1 MDSFEPSVALLAIVY
16 MLEINSQSTYFYQ
29 NFLGEIL
36 MPSTTYLPFKTIGLM
51 GKSLMPEAQQSLI
64 DLYFGLKENGYH
76 LLLEQSSWEA
86 LNRPPEAIICNID
99 EIGEQADLAVVV
111 GGDGNMLG
119 AARTLSQYEIGVIG
133 VNRGNLGFL
142 TDLDPDDALPPLL
155 AVLNGE
161 YKTEFRYLLSATVSS
176 EGVQTGHNNAIN
188 EMVLHSD
195 KVAHMIE
202 FEVYVDD
209 EFMFSQRSDGLI
221 IATPT
226 GSTAYSL
233 SAGGPILTPQMD
245 AMALVPMFP
254 HTLSSRPIVVDGNSQ
269 IRVRIAHNNDPL
281 HVSCDGHVKMA
292 VAPGDDILIEK
303 HPRQLRLIH
312 PKSYNYYHVLRNKL
326 KWGSR
331 LF

>member
-1 MDSFEPSVALLAIVY
+1 MTEH
-16 MLEINSQSTYFYQ
+16 TR
-29 NFLGEIL
+29 
-36 MPSTTYLPFKTIGLM
+36 TPFQCIGLM
-51 GKSLMPEAQQSLI
+51 GKSDSEEARHSLI
-64 DLYFGLKENGYH
+64 TLYEGLSAQGFQ
-76 LLLEQSSWEA
+76 LLLEEESSHKLDYPTTAE
-86 LNRPPEAIICNID
+86 ICSL
-99 EIGEQADLAVVV
+99 ETIGERADLAVVV

-119 AARTLSQYEIGVIG
+119 AARTLSRYEIGVIG

-142 TDLDPDDALPPLL
+142 TDLDPDNALEPLL
-155 AVLNGE
+155 RVLAGE
-161 YKTEFRYLLSATVSS
+161 YKTEFRYLLSASVDH
-176 EGVQTGHNNAIN
+176 EGLETGRNNAIN

-202 FEVYVDD
+202 FEVYIDN

-233 SAGGPILTPQMD
+233 SAGGPIITPHMD

-269 IRVRIAHNNDPL
+269 VLIRVAQNNDPL
-281 HVSCDGHVKMA
+281 QVSCDGHVTLA
-292 VAPGDDILIEK
+292 VAPGDEIIIEK

-312 PKSYNYYHVLRNKL
+312 PVDHNYYHVLRNKL
-326 KWGSR
+326 QWGSR

>member
-1 MDSFEPSVALLAIVY
+1 
-16 MLEINSQSTYFYQ
+16 
-29 NFLGEIL
+29 
-36 MPSTTYLPFKTIGLM
+36 MPDTHSNGFKCIGLM
-51 GKSLMPEAQQSLI
+51 GKASMPEAQESLKV
-64 DLYFGLKENGYH
+64 LYHGLREHGYQ
-76 LLLEQSSWEA
+76 LLLERNSWEA
-86 LNRPPEAIICNID
+86 LDHPHDADLCSID
-99 EIGEQADLAVVV
+99 QIGQQADLAVIV

-119 AARTLSQYEIGVIG
+119 AARVLSQYEVGVIG

-142 TDLDPDDALPPLL
+142 TDLDPDDALDPLL
-155 AVLNGE
+155 AVLRGE
-161 YKTEFRYLLSATVSS
+161 YKTEFRYLLAATVSS
-176 EGVQTGHNNAIN
+176 GSKVTGRNNAIN

-233 SAGGPILTPQMD
+233 SAGGPILTPHLD

-254 HTLSSRPIVVDGNSQ
+254 HTLSSRPIVVAGDSQ
-269 IRVRIAHNNDPL
+269 IRIRVANENDPL
-281 HVSCDGHVKMA
+281 HISCDGHVTLK
-292 VAPGDDILIEK
+292 VAPGDEILIQK
-303 HPRQLRLIH
+303 HPQQLRLIH